1 MTVHEVTSSTI
12 KISWLEPEKPNGPN
26 LIYRIYYTS
35 LNQTHLAMPKNDP
48 ENGMRS
54 EAGTHYYTLKKLRKK
69 HVCPQNVDKWLTKFL
84 FAGPFTEYKIVVV
97 AITTKHDGNAS
108 TPLIQRTDV
117 AAPSQPT
124 ITNLACQKD
133 GTILLRWKR
142 PMIYYNTIDFYIVSY
157 KSSKWDFYRQ
167 FQINASA
174 DHIETEVCR
183 TWFKSFGFHVTFFVN
198 AASNSK
204 LDDEWNLRS

>member
-1 MTVHEVTSSTI
+1 
-12 KISWLEPEKPNGPN
+12 
-26 LIYRIYYTS
+26 
-35 LNQTHLAMPKNDP
+35 MPKNDP

-54 EAGTHYYTLKKLRKK
+54 EAGTHYYTLKKLRKEIAEVQK
-69 HVCPQNVDKWLTKFL
+69 HQWLSCF
-84 FAGPFTEYKIVVV
+84 FFFIGPFTEYKIVVV
-97 AITTKHDGNAS
+97 AITTRHDGNAS

-117 AAPSQPT
+117 AAPSPPT

-142 PMIYYNTIDFYIVSY
+142 PTLYYNTIDFYIVSY

-174 DHIETEVCR
+174 DHIETEVRNNRLCSM
-183 TWFKSFGFHVTFFVN
+183 F
-198 AASNSK
+198 
-204 LDDEWNLRS
+204 LRVILH

>member
-1 MTVHEVTSSTI
+1 MTVHEVTFSTI

-54 EAGTHYYTLKKLRKK
+54 EAGTHYYTLKKLRKEQAVSNRVEK
-69 HVCPQNVDKWLTKFL
+69 LLKFHST
-84 FAGPFTEYKIVVV
+84 GPFTEYKIVVV
-97 AITTKHDGNAS
+97 AITTRHDGNAS

-117 AAPSQPT
+117 AAPSPPT

-142 PMIYYNTIDFYIVSY
+142 PLMYYNTIDFYIVSY

-174 DHIETEVCR
+174 DHIETEVCNIC
-183 TWFKSFGFHVTFFVN
+183 TFLISVLIFFIHT
-198 AASNSK
+198 ASNSQ
-204 LDDEWNLRS
+204 LDDE